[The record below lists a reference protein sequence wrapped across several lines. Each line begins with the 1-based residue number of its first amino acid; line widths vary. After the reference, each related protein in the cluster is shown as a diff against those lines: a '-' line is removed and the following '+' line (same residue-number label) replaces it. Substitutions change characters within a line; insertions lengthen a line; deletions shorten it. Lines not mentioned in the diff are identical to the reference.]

1 MLLYKLRYYSINL
14 GLYSKTYLRE
24 VLKGVDLVGWLD
36 FEIFVKS
43 FLNIYYTMVT
53 YFSILFR
60 SWNELTRPALL
71 VCLRILL
78 HFLLNHLYLP
88 RKSIIDFRSSR
99 SSRCS
104 SRSSREW
111 RIQYTNQGR
120 LASRHSY
127 PSVRVFKPLRRKLI
141 VWSRW
146 SSENETIKIW
156 IAETSE

>member
-60 SWNELTRPALL
+60 S
-71 VCLRILL
+71 
-78 HFLLNHLYLP
+78 
-88 RKSIIDFRSSR
+88 
-99 SSRCS
+99 
-104 SRSSREW
+104 
-111 RIQYTNQGR
+111 
-120 LASRHSY
+120 
-127 PSVRVFKPLRRKLI
+127 
-141 VWSRW
+141 
-146 SSENETIKIW
+146 
-156 IAETSE
+156 